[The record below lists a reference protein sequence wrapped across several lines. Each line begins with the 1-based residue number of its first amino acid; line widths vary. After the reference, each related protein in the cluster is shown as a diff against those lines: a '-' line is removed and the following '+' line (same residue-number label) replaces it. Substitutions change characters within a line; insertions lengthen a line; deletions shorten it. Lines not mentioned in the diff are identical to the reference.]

1 MEWSGVL
8 VYACLASW
16 SLLLVQEQKKVIV
29 IAGISINAAEVTATY
44 TTRNNMVI
52 RGFFNSDKL
61 FSR

>member
-1 MEWSGVL
+1 MERSGVP

-16 SLLLVQEQKKVIV
+16 SLLLVQEQKQVIV

-44 TTRNNMVI
+44 TSGNNMVI

>member
-1 MEWSGVL
+1 MERSGVP

-16 SLLLVQEQKKVIV
+16 SLLLVQEQKQVIV

-52 RGFFNSDKL
+52 RGFFNSDEL